1 MILQVGCSDVTGESR
16 RNKGPEG
23 KIRADRSGQTVL
35 RSQGVLGSVSQ
46 IRFIIL
52 YSRDQMFLS
61 VTLNLTFDFTG
72 ILSSKNSS
80 W

>member
-1 MILQVGCSDVTGESR
+1 M
-16 RNKGPEG
+16 
-23 KIRADRSGQTVL
+23 
-35 RSQGVLGSVSQ
+35 LGSVSQ